1 MNWKRLATLTEPARV
16 RAIVAAVIALAAALG
31 IVLPFDLPGIAEAG
45 IALLAVLIPVIQ
57 GEATRAA
64 VFSPATA
71 EAQFNT
77 AFNAGSGDL
86 PVTKHE
92 VTPQTPGVADHAA
105 GEE

>member
-1 MNWKRLATLTEPARV
+1 MNLKRLAEYTEPARV

-45 IALLAVLIPVIQ
+45 IALLAVLIPVVQ

-64 VFSPATA
+64 VVSPATNAA
-71 EAQFNT
+71 EV
-77 AFNAGSGDL
+77 NAAHDAATGAL

-92 VTPQTPGVADHAA
+92 VTPQTDGVADHAA
-105 GEE
+105 PE